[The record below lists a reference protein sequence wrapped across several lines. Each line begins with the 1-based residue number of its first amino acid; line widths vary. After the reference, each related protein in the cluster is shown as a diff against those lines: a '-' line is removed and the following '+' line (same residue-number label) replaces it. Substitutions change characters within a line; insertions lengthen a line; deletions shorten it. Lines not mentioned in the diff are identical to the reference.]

1 MNRTLRIA
9 TLALACALVPSLGI
23 LLLTNAAS
31 AQSYCAQIRQAVATY
46 GYSAARRHAM
56 AHYGIKAV
64 RQGDKCLKRRHRR

>member
-1 MNRTLRIA
+1 MTRI
-9 TLALACALVPSLGI
+9 LVAFTGI
-23 LLLTNAAS
+23 LLLTSFTSPAS

-64 RQGDKCLKRRHRR
+64 RRGDKCLKGRHFKR

>member
-9 TLALACALVPSLGI
+9 TLTLAFALVPSL
-23 LLLTNAAS
+23 LLTNPAS
-31 AQSYCAQIRQAVATY
+31 AQSRCAQIRQAVATY

-64 RQGDKCLKRRHRR
+64 RAGDRCLKGRHSKR

>member
-9 TLALACALVPSLGI
+9 TLTLTFALVPP
-23 LLLTNAAS
+23 LLLTDAAS
-31 AQSYCAQIRQAVATY
+31 SQSRCAQIRQAVATY

-64 RQGDKCLKRRHRR
+64 RAGDKCLKGRHRR

>member
-1 MNRTLRIA
+1 MIRI
-9 TLALACALVPSLGI
+9 LVALLGI
-23 LLLTNAAS
+23 LLLTDAAS

-64 RQGDKCLKRRHRR
+64 RRGDKCLKGRRFKR

>member
-1 MNRTLRIA
+1 MNRRLRIA
-9 TLALACALVPSLGI
+9 TVTLAFALVPP

>member
-1 MNRTLRIA
+1 MIRI
-9 TLALACALVPSLGI
+9 LVAFLGV
-23 LLLTNAAS
+23 LLLTDAAS

-64 RQGDKCLKRRHRR
+64 RRGDKCLKGRHFKR